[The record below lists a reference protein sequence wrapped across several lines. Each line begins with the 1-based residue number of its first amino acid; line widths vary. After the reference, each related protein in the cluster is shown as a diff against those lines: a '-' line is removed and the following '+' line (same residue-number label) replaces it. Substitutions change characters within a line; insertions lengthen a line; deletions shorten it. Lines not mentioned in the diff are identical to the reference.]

1 MQNQQSHRTPSHQR
15 ATRLSF
21 LAVLC
26 LLVSSFGLHAQT
38 TVLHMKNGDRIA
50 GVVLSQDANSVVI
63 SNAWIKLLVVPLNQ
77 IASQEQIPAPTAAT
91 SRAAPQ
97 TTNGPVAAQTTNA
110 PTVAQ
115 TTNAPNPALAVDKIQ
130 AATASTNATTAKAAT
145 LPPVA
150 KAVPVAKPKRWKGEL
165 RVGVS
170 FLEAAKD
177 QEIYYGKFRL
187 AYERP
192 YDSNPK
198 KFFRNILDYSMDYG
212 KADGVLTANRMDGSD
227 KTDFDVGTRR
237 AYVYNLAGVGYDQIR
252 RIDIHY
258 EEGPGAG
265 YHLLTRTNF
274 VLNTETGFNYQVQDR
289 TDNTS
294 SKYFYLRFAEDV
306 TWKVVKQM
314 TFTERFEFFPRIA
327 DFEQYRMR
335 FESTLSYA
343 VWQNISLNVSVLDLY
358 DTQPAINVPN
368 NDFQLRT
375 SLGVTF

>member
-1 MQNQQSHRTPSHQR
+1 
-15 ATRLSF
+15 
-21 LAVLC
+21 
-26 LLVSSFGLHAQT
+26 
-38 TVLHMKNGDRIA
+38 MKNGDRIA

-77 IASQEQIPAPTAAT
+77 IASQEQIPAAAAAAAMT
-91 SRAAPQ
+91 APQ
-97 TTNGPVAAQTTNA
+97 STNAPVAAQTTNA

-115 TTNAPNPALAVDKIQ
+115 TTNAPNPALAGDKTQ
-130 AATASTNATTAKAAT
+130 AATASTNATAKAAA

-237 AYVYNLAGVGYDQIR
+237 AYVYNLAGVGYDEIR
-252 RIDIHY
+252 KIDIHY

-274 VLNTETGFNYQVQDR
+274 VLNTEAGFNYQVQDR

-306 TWKVVKQM
+306 TWKVLKQM

-335 FESTLSYA
+335 LESTLSYA

>member
-1 MQNQQSHRTPSHQR
+1 MQNQQSHRTPSFQR
-15 ATRLSF
+15 ATTSCV

-26 LLVSSFGLHAQT
+26 LFLSTLVLQAQT

-50 GVVLSQDANSVVI
+50 GVILSNDVNSVVI
-63 SNAWIKLLVVPLNQ
+63 SNAWVKQLVVPLNQ
-77 IASQEQIPAPTAAT
+77 IASREQVPPAIAAVAT
-91 SRAAPQ
+91 Q
-97 TTNGPVAAQTTNA
+97 TNAPVAAQTTNA
-110 PTVAQ
+110 PAVAQ
-115 TTNAPNPALAVDKIQ
+115 TTNAPNSALAGDKSQ
-130 AATASTNATTAKAAT
+130 PAPASASTNAAPAKAST

-165 RVGVS
+165 RVGAS

-198 KFFRNILDYSMDYG
+198 KFFRNILDYSADYG
-212 KADGVLTANRMDGSD
+212 KADGILTANRMDGSD
-227 KTDFDVGTRR
+227 KTDFDIGTGRS
-237 AYVYNLAGVGYDQIR
+237 YIYNLAGVGYDQIR
-252 RIDIHY
+252 KIDIHY
-258 EEGPGAG
+258 EEGPGVG

-274 VLNTETGFNYQVQDR
+274 VLNTEAGFNYQVQDR
-289 TDNTS
+289 TDNTTS
-294 SKYFYLRFAEDV
+294 EYFYLRFAEDV
-306 TWKVVKQM
+306 TWKVLKQM
-314 TFTERFEFFPRIA
+314 TFTEKFEFFPRIA

-343 VWQNISLNVSVLDLY
+343 VWLNVSLNVSLLDLY
-358 DTQPAINVPN
+358 DTQPAIGVPN

-375 SLGVTF
+375 SLGITF